1 MVLVKR
7 TLFASAVMSVGFLAA
22 CTDVTNPTITR
33 ASQIDELLNEPRRD
47 CTRDVLSKTLERNL
61 LETEEGTKLLRELD
75 DACPDLVASEPQP
88 ETLIVAASPLTPTE
102 EPAPN
107 PTPADDQP
115 ATTPDTGTDTTGADT
130 GTDTGGDDTG
140 GSDTGG
146 TDTGGDDTGGSDT
159 GGTDTG
165 GDDTGDSGSGGNG
178 KNGNNG
184 NGNGSEGA
192 SPGRGSGANQD
203 E

>member
-146 TDTGGDDTGGSDT
+146 TDTGGDDTG
-159 GGTDTG
+159 
-165 GDDTGDSGSGGNG
+165 DSGSGGNG

>member
-7 TLFASAVMSVGFLAA
+7 TLFVSAVISAGLLSA
-22 CTDVTNPTITR
+22 CTDATNPTITR
-33 ASQIDELLNEPRRD
+33 ASQIDDLLNEPRRD
-47 CTRDVLSKTLERNL
+47 CTRDVLSKTLERSL
-61 LETEEGTKLLRELD
+61 LETEEGTELLRELD
-75 DACPDLVASEPQP
+75 DACPDLVGADAKP
-88 ETLIVAASPLTPTE
+88 ETLVVSASALTPSE

-107 PTPADDQP
+107 PTPDEEQP
-115 ATTPDTGTDTTGADT
+115 ATTPDPGPDTTGDGDTGADT
-130 GTDTGGDDTG
+130 GADTGSDDTG

-146 TDTGGDDTGGSDT
+146 DDTGSDDTGGGDT
-159 GGTDTG
+159 
-165 GDDTGDSGSGGNG
+165 GGNG

-192 SPGRGSGANQD
+192 SPGRGGGANQD